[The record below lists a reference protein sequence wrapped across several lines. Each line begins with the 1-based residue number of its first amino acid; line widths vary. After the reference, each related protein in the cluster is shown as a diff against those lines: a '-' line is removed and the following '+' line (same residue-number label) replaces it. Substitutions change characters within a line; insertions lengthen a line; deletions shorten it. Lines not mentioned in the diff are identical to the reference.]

1 MKLIAPSNRV
11 IIKVDLESK
20 NSHTFKDGTKIKLE
34 RVYDNF
40 NMRYVK
46 PVNATVV
53 AANGIPEDAEILIH
67 HNATHDTY
75 KLFNYL
81 RPTAEASSDI
91 QYFSIP
97 IEECFLWRDSQ
108 DKAWQPLNNFV
119 TGLRI
124 FEPYTGFLEGIPSTL
139 IKNKIYVTSGELTGK
154 VVTTLISSDYEIIYQ
169 NDDGTEGKIIRLRYY
184 PEGHERNEV
193 IAIDHDLTSRVINN
207 EVLIGYGLSDASKL
221 VTISTPNLVCL
232 S

>member
-1 MKLIAPSNRV
+1 MRLKAPSNKV

-46 PVNATVV
+46 PVNAEVV
-53 AANGIPEDAEILIH
+53 DATDIPVGSEILIH
-67 HNATHDTY
+67 HNSTHDTY
-75 KLFNYL
+75 KIFNYQK
-81 RPTAEASSDI
+81 PTAEASSDM

-97 IEECFLWRDSQ
+97 IEECFMWRSQ
-108 DKAWQPLNNFV
+108 KGSTWNPLNNFI

-124 FEPYTGFLEGIPSTL
+124 FEPYTGFLQGVEPTL
-139 IKNKIYVTSGELTGK
+139 VKNKIYVTSGELTGN
-154 VVTTLISSDYEIIYQ
+154 VVGTVISSDYEIIYQ

-184 PEGHERNEV
+184 PEGNDRNEV
-193 IAIDHDLTSRVINN
+193 ISVEHELTEKVVNGDL
-207 EVLIGYGLSDASKL
+207 LIGYNISDAKKL
-221 VTISTPNLVCL
+221 N
-232 S
+232 

>member
-1 MKLIAPSNRV
+1 MKLKAPANRV

-46 PVNATVV
+46 PVNAEVV
-53 AANGIPEDAEILIH
+53 SAKDIPEGAEILIH

-75 KLFNYL
+75 KIFNYL
-81 RPTAEASSDI
+81 RPTAEASSNM

-97 IEECFLWRDSQ
+97 VEECFLWRNKKGESWN
-108 DKAWQPLNNFV
+108 ALNNFI

-124 FEPYTGFLEGIPSTL
+124 FAPYNGPLEGIAPTL
-139 IKNKIYVTSGELTGK
+139 LKNKVYVTSGELTGK
-154 VVTTLISSDYEIIYQ
+154 VVNTVISSDYEIIYQ
-169 NDDGTEGKIIRLRYY
+169 GDDGTEDRIIRLRYY
-184 PEGHERNEV
+184 PDGNDRNEV
-193 IAIDHDLTSRVINN
+193 IAVDNEMTQKVINGDI
-207 EVLIGYGLSDASKL
+207 LIGYSISDAKKL
-221 VTISTPNLVCL
+221 N
-232 S
+232 

>member
-1 MKLIAPSNRV
+1 MKLKAPSNRV

-46 PVNATVV
+46 PVNAEVV
-53 AANGIPEDAEILIH
+53 NAKDIPVGSEILIH

-75 KLFNYL
+75 KIFNYQ
-81 RPTAEASSDI
+81 RPTAEASSDM

-97 IEECFLWRDSQ
+97 IEECFMWRDKKGSTWN
-108 DKAWQPLNNFV
+108 ALNNFI

-124 FEPYTGFLEGIPSTL
+124 FEPYTGFLEGVEPAL
-139 IKNKIYVTSGELTGK
+139 VKNKIYVTSGELEGN
-154 VVTTLISSDYEIIYQ
+154 VVGTVISSDYEIIYQ
-169 NDDGTEGKIIRLRYY
+169 DDDGTEGKIIRLRYY
-184 PEGHERNEV
+184 PEGNDRNEV
-193 IAIDHDLTSRVINN
+193 ISIEHEFTNKVKNGELLV
-207 EVLIGYGLSDASKL
+207 GYNTSDAKKL
-221 VTISTPNLVCL
+221 I
-232 S
+232 

>member
-1 MKLIAPSNRV
+1 MKLKAPSNRV

-46 PVNATVV
+46 PVNAEVV
-53 AANGIPEDAEILIH
+53 NAAEIPEGAEILIH

-75 KLFNYL
+75 KIFNYQ
-81 RPTAEASSDI
+81 RPTAEASSDM

-97 IEECFLWRDSQ
+97 IEECFMWRSE
-108 DKAWQPLNNFV
+108 KGSTWNALNNFI

-124 FEPYTGFLEGIPSTL
+124 FEPYNGILQGVEPTL
-139 IKNKIYVTSGELTGK
+139 IKNKIYVTSGNLAGN
-154 VVTTLISSDYEIIYQ
+154 VVGTVISSDYEIIYQ
-169 NDDGTEGKIIRLRYY
+169 NDDGTEGRIIRLRYY
-184 PEGHERNEV
+184 PEGNDRNEV
-193 IAIDHDLTSRVINN
+193 ISVEHELTEKVVNGDL
-207 EVLIGYGLSDASKL
+207 LIGYNISDAKKL
-221 VTISTPNLVCL
+221 N
-232 S
+232 

>member
-1 MKLIAPSNRV
+1 MKLKSPANRV

-46 PVNATVV
+46 PVNAEVV
-53 AANGIPEDAEILIH
+53 SAKDIPSGAEILIH

-75 KLFNYL
+75 KIFNYQ
-81 RPTAEASSDI
+81 RPTAEASSEM

-97 IEECFLWRDSQ
+97 IEECFMWRDKKCSS
-108 DKAWQPLNNFV
+108 WNPLNNFI

-124 FEPYTGFLEGIPSTL
+124 FEPYTGFLQGIEPML
-139 IKNKIYVTSGELTGK
+139 VKNKIYVTSGELEGN
-154 VVTTLISSDYEIIYQ
+154 VVGTVISSDYEIIYQ
-169 NDDGTEGKIIRLRYY
+169 DDDGTEGRIIRLRYY
-184 PEGHERNEV
+184 PEGNDRNEV
-193 IAIDHDLTSRVINN
+193 ISIEHEMTNKVRNGDLLVGYSLS
-207 EVLIGYGLSDASKL
+207 LIH
-221 VTISTPNLVCL
+221 I
-232 S
+232 

>member
-20 NSHTFKDGTKIKLE
+20 NSHTFKDGTKIRLE

-53 AANGIPEDAEILIH
+53 NAKNIPEGAEILIH
-67 HNATHDTY
+67 HNSTHDTY
-75 KLFNYL
+75 KIFNYQK
-81 RPTAEASSDI
+81 PTTEASSDV

-97 IEECFLWRDSQ
+97 IEECFLWREEKGST
-108 DKAWQPLNNFV
+108 WNPLNNFV

-124 FEPYTGFLEGIPSTL
+124 FKPYTGPLQGIEPQL
-139 IKNKIYVTSGELTGK
+139 LKNKLYITSGELNGC
-154 VVTTLISSDYEIIYQ
+154 VVTTVNSSDYEIIYQ
-169 NDDGTEGKIIRLRYY
+169 NDDGTEGRIIRLRYFSD
-184 PEGHERNEV
+184 GSDRNEV
-193 IAIDHDLTSRVINN
+193 IAVEHHLTEMVVNGDLLV
-207 EVLIGYGLSDASKL
+207 GYSKSDATKL
-221 VTISTPNLVCL
+221 VTISTPNIICL
-232 S
+232 

>member
-1 MKLIAPSNRV
+1 MKLISPANRV

-34 RVYDNF
+34 RQYDNF

-46 PVNATVV
+46 PVNAEVV
-53 AANGIPEDAEILIH
+53 NAKDIPEGAEILIH

-75 KLFNYL
+75 KIFNYQ
-81 RPTAEASSDI
+81 RPTAEASSDV

-97 IEECFLWRDSQ
+97 IEECFMWRTEKGSTWN
-108 DKAWQPLNNFV
+108 ALNNFI

-124 FEPYTGFLEGIPSTL
+124 FEPYNGFLQGIDPSL
-139 IKNKIYVTSGELTGK
+139 IKNKIYVTSGELAGN
-154 VVTTLISSDYEIIYQ
+154 VVGTVISSDYEIIYQ

-184 PEGHERNEV
+184 PEGNDRNEV
-193 IAIDHDLTSRVINN
+193 ISAEHEYTERVKSGDLLV
-207 EVLIGYGLSDASKL
+207 GYSISDAKKL
-221 VTISTPNLVCL
+221 N
-232 S
+232 

>member
-1 MKLIAPSNRV
+1 MELKAPANRV

-46 PVNATVV
+46 PVNAEVV
-53 AANGIPEDAEILIH
+53 SAKDVPVGSEILIH

-75 KLFNYL
+75 KIFNYQ
-81 RPTAEASSDI
+81 RPTAEASSSM

-97 IEECFLWRDSQ
+97 IEECFMWRSE
-108 DKAWQPLNNFV
+108 KGSTWNALNNFI

-124 FEPYTGFLEGIPSTL
+124 FQPYTGFLEGIEPTL
-139 IKNKIYVTSGELTGK
+139 VKNKIYVTSGELAGN
-154 VVTTLISSDYEIIYQ
+154 VVGTVISSDYEIIYQ
-169 NDDGTEGKIIRLRYY
+169 DDDGTEGKIIRLRYY
-184 PEGHERNEV
+184 PEGNDRNEV
-193 IAIDHDLTSRVINN
+193 ISIEHELTNKVKNG
-207 EVLIGYGLSDASKL
+207 ELLVGYNISDAKKL
-221 VTISTPNLVCL
+221 N
-232 S
+232 

>member
-1 MKLIAPSNRV
+1 MELKAPTNRV

-46 PVNATVV
+46 PVNAEVV
-53 AANGIPEDAEILIH
+53 NAKDIPVGSEILIH

-75 KLFNYL
+75 KIFNYQ
-81 RPTAEASSDI
+81 RPTAEASSDM

-97 IEECFLWRDSQ
+97 IEECFMWRDEKGSTWN
-108 DKAWQPLNNFV
+108 ALNNFI

-124 FEPYTGFLEGIPSTL
+124 FEPYTGFLEGIEPAL
-139 IKNKIYVTSGELTGK
+139 VKNKIYVTSGELEGN
-154 VVTTLISSDYEIIYQ
+154 VVGTVISSDYEIIYQ
-169 NDDGTEGKIIRLRYY
+169 DDDGTEGKIIRLRYY
-184 PEGHERNEV
+184 PEGNDKNEV
-193 IAIDHDLTSRVINN
+193 ISIEHELTNKVKNG
-207 EVLIGYGLSDASKL
+207 ELLVGYNTSDAKKL
-221 VTISTPNLVCL
+221 I
-232 S
+232 

>member
-1 MKLIAPSNRV
+1 MKLISPENRV

-46 PVNATVV
+46 PVNAEVV
-53 AANGIPEDAEILIH
+53 DAKNIPTGAEILIH

-75 KLFNYL
+75 KIFNYQ

-97 IEECFLWRDSQ
+97 IEECFMWRKEKGSS
-108 DKAWQPLNNFV
+108 WNPLNNFV

-124 FEPYTGFLEGIPSTL
+124 FSEYKGPLEGIPHSL
-139 IKNKIYVTSGELTGK
+139 LKNKIYITSGELTGN
-154 VVTTLISSDYEIIYQ
+154 VVTTVISSDYEIIYQ
-169 NDDGTEGKIIRLRYY
+169 NDDGTEGRIIRLIYY
-184 PEGHERNEV
+184 NDGNDRNEI
-193 IAIDHDLTSRVINN
+193 IAIEHELTEKVING
-207 EVLIGYGLSDASKL
+207 ELLVGYNVSDATKL
-221 VTISTPNLVCL
+221 VTISNTSVICL
-232 S
+232 

>member
-1 MKLIAPSNRV
+1 MELKAPANRV

-46 PVNATVV
+46 PVNAEVV
-53 AANGIPEDAEILIH
+53 NAKEIPVGSEILIH

-75 KLFNYL
+75 KIFNYQ
-81 RPTAEASSDI
+81 RPTAEASSNM

-97 IEECFLWRDSQ
+97 IEECFMWRDKKSSTWN
-108 DKAWQPLNNFV
+108 ALNNFI

-124 FEPYTGFLEGIPSTL
+124 FEPYTGFLEGVEPAL
-139 IKNKIYVTSGELTGK
+139 VKNKIYVTSGELEGN
-154 VVTTLISSDYEIIYQ
+154 VVGTVISSDYEIIYQ
-169 NDDGTEGKIIRLRYY
+169 DDDGTEGKIIRLRYY
-184 PEGHERNEV
+184 PEGNDRNEV
-193 IAIDHDLTSRVINN
+193 ISIEHELTNKVKNG
-207 EVLIGYGLSDASKL
+207 ELLVGYNTSDAKKL
-221 VTISTPNLVCL
+221 I
-232 S
+232 

>member
-1 MKLIAPSNRV
+1 MKLKSPANRV

-34 RVYDNF
+34 RQYDNF

-46 PVNATVV
+46 PVNAEVV
-53 AANGIPEDAEILIH
+53 NAKDIPEGAEILIH

-75 KLFNYL
+75 KIFNYQ

-97 IEECFLWRDSQ
+97 IEECFMWRTEKGST
-108 DKAWQPLNNFV
+108 WNPLNNFI
-119 TGLRI
+119 TGLRV
-124 FEPYTGFLEGIPSTL
+124 FEPYKGFLQGIEPSL
-139 IKNKIYVTSGELTGK
+139 IKNKIYVTSGELTGN
-154 VVTTLISSDYEIIYQ
+154 VVGTVISSDYEIIYQ

-184 PEGHERNEV
+184 PEGNDRNEV
-193 IAIDHDLTSRVINN
+193 ISVEHEYTERVNNGDLLV
-207 EVLIGYGLSDASKL
+207 GYSISDAKK
-221 VTISTPNLVCL
+221 IN
-232 S
+232 

>member
-1 MKLIAPSNRV
+1 MKLIAPLNRV

-53 AANGIPEDAEILIH
+53 AAKNIPEGSDILIH

-81 RPTAEASSDI
+81 KPTAEASSNV

-97 IEECFLWRDSQ
+97 IEECFLWRDGQ
-108 DKAWQPLNNFV
+108 DKPWQPLNNFV

-124 FEPYTGFLEGIPSTL
+124 FQPYNGTLEGIPPSL
-139 IKNKIYVTSGELTGK
+139 IKNKIYVTSGDLTGK

-169 NDDGTEGKIIRLRYY
+169 NDDGTEGKIIRFRYY
-184 PEGHERNEV
+184 PDGNERNEV

-207 EVLIGYGLSDASKL
+207 EFLIGYGISDASKL
-221 VTISTPNLVCL
+221 VTISTPNVVCL

>member
-1 MKLIAPSNRV
+1 MKLKAPSNRV

-46 PVNATVV
+46 PVNAEVV
-53 AANGIPEDAEILIH
+53 DAVGIPVGSEILIH

-75 KLFNYL
+75 KIFNYQ
-81 RPTAEASSDI
+81 RPTAEASSDM

-97 IEECFLWRDSQ
+97 IEECFMWRKEKGSTWN
-108 DKAWQPLNNFV
+108 ALNNFI

-124 FEPYTGFLEGIPSTL
+124 FEPYTGFLQGVEPTL
-139 IKNKIYVTSGELTGK
+139 VKNKIYVTSGELTGN
-154 VVTTLISSDYEIIYQ
+154 VVGTVISSDYEIIYQ

-184 PEGHERNEV
+184 PEGNDRNEV
-193 IAIDHDLTSRVINN
+193 ISVEHELTEKVVNGDL
-207 EVLIGYGLSDASKL
+207 LIGYNISDAKKL
-221 VTISTPNLVCL
+221 N
-232 S
+232 

>member
-1 MKLIAPSNRV
+1 MKLKAPSNRV

-46 PVNATVV
+46 PVNAEVV
-53 AANGIPEDAEILIH
+53 DAKNIPVGSEILIH

-75 KLFNYL
+75 KIFNYQ
-81 RPTAEASSDI
+81 RPTAEASSDV

-97 IEECFLWRDSQ
+97 IEECFMWRKEKGSS
-108 DKAWQPLNNFV
+108 WNPLNNFI

-124 FEPYTGFLEGIPSTL
+124 FEPYTGFLQGIDPTL
-139 IKNKIYVTSGELTGK
+139 IKNKIYVTSGELTGN
-154 VVTTLISSDYEIIYQ
+154 VVGTVISSDYEIIYQ
-169 NDDGTEGKIIRLRYY
+169 DDDGTEGKIIRLRYY
-184 PEGHERNEV
+184 PEGNDRNEV
-193 IAIDHDLTSRVINN
+193 ISIEHEMTERVIKG
-207 EVLIGYGLSDASKL
+207 ELLVGYNISDAKKL
-221 VTISTPNLVCL
+221 N
-232 S
+232 